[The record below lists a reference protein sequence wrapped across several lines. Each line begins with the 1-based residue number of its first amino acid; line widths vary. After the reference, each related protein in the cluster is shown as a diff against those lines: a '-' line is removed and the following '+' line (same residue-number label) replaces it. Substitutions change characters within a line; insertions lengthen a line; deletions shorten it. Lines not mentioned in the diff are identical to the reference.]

1 MAEPADHA
9 AVPDA
14 SAAHAPTAGVLDDD
28 APAGGAPAQPDRLSS
43 RRSSDGLRTGWTT
56 GTCSSVAAKACALLL
71 VDGAAPDEVDVA
83 LVRGAGRATLPVLSC
98 ERLGPDVARAV
109 VVKDA
114 GDDPDVTHGAHIT
127 VTLTLHRHAASTGGG
142 ATDARDAAPAGAT
155 AAGSGAPAADATAP
169 GVTFVAGEG
178 VGTVTRTGLGLEVGG
193 PAVNAGPRKQIA
205 AALSDVV
212 DLERDGAIVEI
223 SVPGGNDLAQKTS
236 NPRLGI
242 VGGISI
248 LGTSGI
254 VRPFS
259 SAAWRASVGQAIDV
273 MHAQGMGTAVLT
285 TGGRSERFARRLLPE
300 LDPVCFI
307 EVGDFIG
314 YSLKRARTLG
324 LDEVVMVGM
333 AGKLAKVAAGELM
346 THSARS
352 KVDPAFLAD
361 VTRAAGGD
369 EALATEVTTVR
380 TARHAFELWEEHGLT
395 RAADLLCG
403 HAEDTMAGYIK
414 GALPVRV
421 VLTDFA
427 AERVAGRSPQAV
439 ALASRELAPPPVD

>member
-1 MAEPADHA
+1 MAEPAH
-9 AVPDA
+9 
-14 SAAHAPTAGVLDDD
+14 HAPAQDEDAPGAPAPD
-28 APAGGAPAQPDRLSS
+28 APAAVDPETDAPGEDAPDGGAPAQPDRLSS

-71 VDGAAPDEVDVA
+71 VDGAAPDEVEVA
-83 LVRGAGRATLPVLSC
+83 LVRGAGRARLPVLSC
-98 ERLGPDVARAV
+98 ARLGPDTARAV

-127 VTLTLHRHAASTGGG
+127 VTLTLHRRAG
-142 ATDARDAAPAGAT
+142 ATDGGAGAE
-155 AAGSGAPAADATAP
+155 ASMGA

-346 THSARS
+346 THAARS

-361 VTRAAGGD
+361 LTRAAGGD
-369 EALATEVTTVR
+369 ETLAVEVATVR
-380 TARHAFELWEEHGLT
+380 TARHAFELWEAHGLT
-395 RAADLLCG
+395 RATDLLCG
-403 HAEDTMAGYIK
+403 HAEGTMSGYIK

-421 VLTDFA
+421 ILTDFA

-439 ALASRELAPPPVD
+439 ALAGRELAPPPVD

>member
-1 MAEPADHA
+1 MSAPRPDGPAP
-9 AVPDA
+9 PDA
-14 SAAHAPTAGVLDDD
+14 PLES
-28 APAGGAPAQPDRLSS
+28 APAGPRLSA
-43 RRSSDGLRTGWTT
+43 RRSADGLRKGWTT

-71 VDGAAPDEVDVA
+71 VDGRAPERVDVA
-83 LVRGAGRATLPVLSC
+83 LVRGDGRAALPVHAA
-98 ERLGPDVARAV
+98 ERLGDDVARAV

-114 GDDPDVTHGAHIT
+114 GDDPDVTHGAHVT
-127 VTLTLHRHAASTGGG
+127 VTLTRH
-142 ATDARDAAPAGAT
+142 RDAAAAGREPGVVFRAGA
-155 AAGSGAPAADATAP
+155 
-169 GVTFVAGEG
+169 G
-178 VGTVTRTGLGLEVGG
+178 VGTVTRPGLGLEVGG

-205 AALSDVV
+205 AAVGDVL
-212 DLERDGAIVEI
+212 DLEREAVEVEI
-223 SVPGGNDLAQKTS
+223 SVPGGDAMAQKTS

-273 MHAQGMGTAVLT
+273 MHAQGMGTVVLT
-285 TGGRSERFARRLLPE
+285 TGGRSERFARRLLPA

-324 LDEVVMVGM
+324 LDEVLLVGM
-333 AGKLAKVAAGELM
+333 AGKLAKVAGGELM

-352 KVDPAFLAD
+352 RIDPALLATI
-361 VTRAAGGD
+361 TREAGGD
-369 EALATEVTTVR
+369 EALAGEVGTVR
-380 TARHAFELWEEHGLT
+380 TARHAFELWEAAGVLT
-395 RAADLLCG
+395 PAADLVCAR
-403 HAEDTMAGYIK
+403 AERTMADYVR

-421 VLTDFA
+421 VLTDFGG
-427 AERVAGRSPQAV
+427 ERVVGRSPA
-439 ALASRELAPPPVD
+439 ARELAARPLAPPPAA

>member
-1 MAEPADHA
+1 MPEPVDH
-9 AVPDA
+9 
-14 SAAHAPTAGVLDDD
+14 
-28 APAGGAPAQPDRLSS
+28 APAQPDRLSS
-43 RRSSDGLRTGWTT
+43 RRSSAGLRTGWTT

-71 VDGAAPDEVDVA
+71 VDGAAPDEVEVA
-83 LVRGAGRATLPVLSC
+83 LVRGAGRARLPVHSC
-98 ERLGPDVARAV
+98 ERLGPDRARAV

-114 GDDPDVTHGAHIT
+114 GDDPDVTHGAHVT
-127 VTLTLHRHAASTGGG
+127 VTLTLHRRAASTDGGG
-142 ATDARDAAPAGAT
+142 AGAEAATGAGIA
-155 AAGSGAPAADATAP
+155 
-169 GVTFVAGEG
+169 FVAGEG
-178 VGTVTRTGLGLEVGG
+178 VGTVTRTGLGLDVGG

-212 DLERDGAIVEI
+212 DLERDGATVEI
-223 SVPGGNDLAQKTS
+223 SVPGGDAMAQKTS

-314 YSLKRARTLG
+314 YALKKARTLG

-333 AGKLAKVAAGELM
+333 AGKLTKVAAGELM

-352 KVDPAFLAD
+352 SVDPAFLAD
-361 VTRAAGGD
+361 LTRAVGGP
-369 EALATEVTTVR
+369 AEVAREVGTVR
-380 TARHAFELWEEHGLT
+380 TARHAFELWEAHGLL
-395 RAADLLCG
+395 RAADLVCE
-403 HAEDTMAGYIK
+403 HAERTMAGYIK
-414 GALPVRV
+414 DALPVRV

-427 AERVAGRSPQAV
+427 GESVVGRSPQAV
-439 ALASRELAPPPVD
+439 ALAARPLAPPPVD

>member
-1 MAEPADHA
+1 MAEPTPHAPAQVPSADE
-9 AVPDA
+9 
-14 SAAHAPTAGVLDDD
+14 APTADD
-28 APAGGAPAQPDRLSS
+28 AVTKAPATDADDEDAPTGGAPAQPDRLSS

-71 VDGAAPDEVDVA
+71 VDGAAPDEVEVA
-83 LVRGAGRATLPVLSC
+83 LVRGAGRARLPVLSC
-98 ERLGPDVARAV
+98 ERVGPDTARAV

-127 VTLTLHRHAASTGGG
+127 VTLTLHRRVG
-142 ATDARDAAPAGAT
+142 ATDGGGTGAEAATGA
-155 AAGSGAPAADATAP
+155 

-178 VGTVTRTGLGLEVGG
+178 VGTVTRTGLGLDVGG

-212 DLERDGAIVEI
+212 DLERDGAVVEI

-369 EALATEVTTVR
+369 ETLAAEVATVR
-380 TARHAFELWEEHGLT
+380 TARHAFELWEARGLA
-395 RAADLLCG
+395 RATDLLCG

-421 VLTDFA
+421 ILTDFA

-439 ALASRELAPPPVD
+439 ALAARELAPPPVD